1 MTFSHINPYFSFGVL
16 FSNFDSP
23 TGPEEKKVPVIARAY
38 RFDQHRPSTSA
49 GKQFLSTVAKSMTG
63 GHHVASKSEKNDHEL
78 SVYVYAVERIA
89 SLNIPWVSDFVGE
102 DAGEGVVGKGDHDR
116 RMFV

>member
-1 MTFSHINPYFSFGVL
+1 MESLHPKLG
-16 FSNFDSP
+16 DHAKKDD
-23 TGPEEKKVPVIARAY
+23 EEKKVPVVARAY
-38 RFDQHRPSTSA
+38 RFDQHRPSASA

-63 GHHVASKSEKNDHEL
+63 GHHVATKSEKSDHEL

-89 SLNIPWVSDFVGE
+89 NLNIPWVSDFVGE
-102 DAGEGVVGKGDHDR
+102 DAGEGVIGKGGHDR